1 MYQSPVSLRPETA
14 QDTLRPRRLVVERI
28 AGWSSRHR
36 KTVVFGWLLL
46 VAALF
51 MAAQAVGTRNMPS
64 YDPGQAGQAERALH
78 QAAPGYY
85 GSGPEAAE
93 VVLIQARAPGNTFAG
108 DASMRQAARQLVT
121 ALAALPSRL
130 VSPRARRGARSWSPA
145 SP

>member
-1 MYQSPVSLRPETA
+1 M
-14 QDTLRPRRLVVERI
+14 ERI

-93 VVLIQARAPGNTFAG
+93 VVLIQARAPGNAFAG
-108 DASMRQAARQLVT
+108 DASMRQAARQELVT